1 MACADTMLQNVY
13 GRIILR
19 GKKRKAPTS
28 LQVVFPPFINRKHKM
43 NRHKYHDLILHKQ
56 NVTGYLQAGMYLQK
70 SMARL
75 FNLLV
80 LILVSIS
87 LVSCFFVF

>member
-1 MACADTMLQNVY
+1 
-13 GRIILR
+13 
-19 GKKRKAPTS
+19 
-28 LQVVFPPFINRKHKM
+28 M